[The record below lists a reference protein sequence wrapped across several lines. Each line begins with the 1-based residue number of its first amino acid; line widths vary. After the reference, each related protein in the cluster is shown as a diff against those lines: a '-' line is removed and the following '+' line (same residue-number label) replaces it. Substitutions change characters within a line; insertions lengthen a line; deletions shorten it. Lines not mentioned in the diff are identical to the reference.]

1 MTVTFIFRYKYWLWV
16 SDKQS
21 HALTV
26 MHTLIRVTQA
36 PWWLHSDFQSSSE
49 NIKSSRLIKNKTYLK
64 TAIYFHG
71 LTSSATPFQCICTKL
86 GKKCQEW
93 ICNGLVILKP
103 SSLHPLQK
111 LNVINLEKFLQ
122 ICIYVLAVNEELRR
136 YAVIVSNCFHSLDL
150 PHCVQN
156 GFLHFFVNGGSN
168 NFSQFAQA
176 NALGKMRIS
185 PVIYHI
191 LQNKI
196 IGRYSCTWWRKST
209 QFLALFR
216 SAHLLR

>member
-1 MTVTFIFRYKYWLWV
+1 M
-16 SDKQS
+16 
-21 HALTV
+21 
-26 MHTLIRVTQA
+26 
-36 PWWLHSDFQSSSE
+36 
-49 NIKSSRLIKNKTYLK
+49 
-64 TAIYFHG
+64 
-71 LTSSATPFQCICTKL
+71 
-86 GKKCQEW
+86 
-93 ICNGLVILKP
+93 ILKP

-196 IGRYSCTWWRKST
+196 IGRYSCT
-209 QFLALFR
+209 
-216 SAHLLR
+216 